1 MVGILLKQID
11 SLLPLRI
18 LLKLTDV
25 LLLRATV
32 LADLS
37 LDVFNLNNTSLLLF
51 RSVVI

>member
-11 SLLPLRI
+11 SSLRI
-18 LLKLTDV
+18 LLKLANV

-37 LDVFNLNNTSLLLF
+37 LDVFNLNNASLLLF